1 MMDKKKLMRKTKSEI
16 VEMLEAQGIEADE
29 SAPKK
34 DLVDSVLAAARKP
47 RPAPAQ
53 KAKAGKQ
60 AKKPM
65 AVKRKKE
72 RVGEAEA
79 VRKAQQ
85 TVEKT
90 KYSTEFARPKAKP
103 EEAPPPE
110 PPREERPAPPA
121 YPTELP
127 QGYGDDRIVAMVR
140 DPYWMF
146 AYWEITPETFGRA
159 RQELR
164 EKADGSKTVLRVYD
178 ITSVLFTGENAN
190 SHFDIE
196 VTGGANN
203 WYINTGRPN
212 RSYCV
217 DIGLLS
223 PEGSFYTLARS
234 NAAHMPR
241 AGMSEEVDECW
252 MSLEEEFERIYA
264 LSGGFQIGAGSLELR
279 EMMERQLRMQLASEA
294 VGSLFSMAV
303 PQKERGFWFIVNTE
317 LVVYGATQ
325 PDATVT
331 IQGKPVSLR
340 PDGTFSVRFALPD
353 GEHVI
358 PVTAQSPDGIEER
371 TITPTVTRTTFA
383 PEPVVEE

>member
-1 MMDKKKLMRKTKSEI
+1 MMDKKKLMRKTKSEL

-29 SAPKK
+29 NALKK
-34 DLVDSVLAAARKP
+34 DLVDAVLAAARKP
-47 RPAPAQ
+47 RPAPAK
-53 KAKAGKQ
+53 KAKPKRQVKEPVA
-60 AKKPM
+60 AKT
-65 AVKRKKE
+65 KKE
-72 RVGEAEA
+72 RVTDAEA

-85 TVEKT
+85 KVEET
-90 KYSTEFARPKAKP
+90 KYSTEFARP
-103 EEAPPPE
+103 EARPKE
-110 PPREERPAPPA
+110 PPAPEPPA

-127 QGYGDDRIVAMVR
+127 RGYGDDRITAMVR
-140 DPYWMF
+140 DPYWIF
-146 AYWEITPETFGRA
+146 TYWEVTPETFSRA
-159 RQELR
+159 RRELG
-164 EKADGSKTVLRVYD
+164 EEADGSKTALRVYD
-178 ITSVLFTGENAN
+178 ITGVLFTGENAN

-196 VTGGANN
+196 VVGGADN

-223 PEGSFYTLARS
+223 PQGRFYTLARS

-353 GEHVI
+353 GEQVI
-358 PVTAQSPDGIEER
+358 PVTAQSADGVEER
-371 TITPTVTRTTFA
+371 TITPTVTRTTSA
-383 PEPVVEE
+383 PEPVTRE

>member
-1 MMDKKKLMRKTKSEI
+1 MMDKKKLMRKTKSEL

-29 SAPKK
+29 SALKK

-53 KAKAGKQ
+53 KAKAKKR

-65 AVKRKKE
+65 AAKRKRE
-72 RVGEAEA
+72 RAGEAEA
-79 VRKAQQ
+79 VRRAQQ
-85 TVEKT
+85 KVEKT
-90 KYSTEFARPKAKP
+90 KYSTEFAQPKPGP
-103 EEAPPPE
+103 EEFPAPE
-110 PPREERPAPPA
+110 APREERPAPPG

-127 QGYGDDRIVAMVR
+127 QRYGDDRIVVMVR
-140 DPYWMF
+140 DPYWIF
-146 AYWEITPETFGRA
+146 TYWEITPETFSRA
-159 RQELR
+159 RRELR
-164 EKADGSKTVLRVYD
+164 EEADGSKTVLRVYD
-178 ITSVLFTGENAN
+178 ISSIVFTGENAN
-190 SHFDIE
+190 SQFDIE
-196 VTGGANN
+196 AVGGANN

-223 PEGSFYTLARS
+223 PQGRYYTLARS

-303 PQKERGFWFIVNTE
+303 PQKERGFWFVVNTE

-325 PDATVT
+325 PGASVT
-331 IQGKPVSLR
+331 IQEKPVSLR

-353 GEHVI
+353 GEQVI

-371 TITPTVTRTTFA
+371 TITPTVTRTTSV
-383 PEPVVEE
+383 PEPVVKE